1 MSAANSIFVKKLPM
15 RYSIGLMIA
24 GLFLL
29 VSCANNNTNKQ
40 AEVANMAKPAGP
52 VESILDEPC
61 NTKLKQMLADYYL
74 VKDGFVASDAA
85 KVDSACAK
93 FIAST
98 DSFTV
103 AFAHMKFKDDT
114 MNYMAKW
121 KVYLDTIQAKSNQ
134 LISLKD
140 ATCEL
145 KRVPFSKL
153 SDEMFTFLKLIKIKN
168 AGIYQ
173 QHCPMAFED
182 KGANW
187 LSNESDI
194 KNPYF
199 GKKMLECGDLSDS
212 LK

>member
-1 MSAANSIFVKKLPM
+1 MNAANSIFVKKLPM
-15 RYSIGLMIA
+15 RYLNGLMIA
-24 GLFLL
+24 SLFLL
-29 VSCANNNTNKQ
+29 VSCNNTNTSKQ
-40 AEVANMAKPAGP
+40 AEATTIAKIAMP

-61 NTKLKQMLADYYL
+61 NTKLNKMLADYYL
-74 VKDGFVASDAA
+74 LKDGFVATDAA
-85 KVDSACAK
+85 KVDSAAAK
-93 FIAST
+93 FIIST
-98 DSFTV
+98 DSFAA
-103 AFAHMKFKDDT
+103 AFTNMKFKDDT
-114 MNYMAKW
+114 LNYIAKW
-121 KVYLDTIQAKSNQ
+121 KVYLDTIKIESNK
-134 LISLKD
+134 LITLKD
-140 ATCEL
+140 VSCEL

-153 SDEMFTFLKLIKIKN
+153 SDQLFSFLKLTKIKN

-199 GKKMLECGDLSDS
+199 GKKMLECGDLVDS